1 MGKRRQ
7 GEAERE
13 GNALLGRLG
22 EGLPQACACQQQLS
36 RPKSNLSPSPSPNLP
51 ACRSATNSPLPTH
64 LLEWTGMSSIAPAL
78 ALLTA
83 ADRGAELRWQVSTP
97 STPRK

>member
-1 MGKRRQ
+1 MPAGRRA
-7 GEAERE
+7 GARS
-13 GNALLGRLG
+13 ALLGRPG
-22 EGLPQACACQQQLS
+22 EGVLQPCARQHQLS
-36 RPKSNLSPSPSPNLP
+36 QPQTSLSPSPSTSLPTSLQTCYNL
-51 ACRSATNSPLPTH
+51 PLPTH
-64 LLEWTGMSSIAPAL
+64 LLEWTGMSSMAPAL